1 MHVRLHP
8 VCFIAAVFVLSA
20 VIYPALAKPPQLP
33 VVQKVDFEE
42 ECQEAQPS
50 QETVA
55 VPDCASC
62 PACAA
67 KSTKKAKLITKVYA
81 VADLVI
87 PVGQPVK
94 GTACTEA
101 MPCCQAACPAPIP
114 ATAAK
119 AKDLAK
125 ECTVCCP
132 ACASADCCTKTTM
145 TSKAKPATEENRLI
159 NLIVN
164 NVQPE
169 SWAAKGGKCTI
180 QYFPMTMSL
189 AISGTADVHE
199 QVADMLA
206 TLRHEQ
212 DTQVAMEVRFISVS
226 EGFMDKAGLKWEGDA
241 KKCCEDKTTCQGS
254 GTCCKA
260 PPACCADSQKVKF
273 LNDAEMAKLLETM
286 QGDVKTNLMQ
296 APKLTT
302 ANGQEAC
309 IQVCDE
315 QVFVTGVSIEQHD
328 GNVMFCPRNEACKTG
343 TEVTVQPV
351 VSADHRFVRVK
362 LNAALTSLDD
372 PNVALIPVSS
382 FVPTADGKKV
392 PFTQFIQSPKFTK
405 LKVDKTLSL
414 PDGGT
419 ALIMVGKKPCQPCTA
434 KEMPVLSKIPYM
446 NKLFHT
452 TACCEMTGNEVVL
465 MMVTPRIIISEQE
478 EVHTKA
484 ICPACP
490 QAKVTKATMAAADH
504 EEQEIAPLPKASCT
518 DACCTTAKVEVSKAA
533 KLVKQY
539 HKACAEGDSAK
550 ASELAV
556 KALAVDPLCFSKKA
570 TASSKK

>member
-8 VCFIAAVFVLSA
+8 VCFVAAVFVLSA

-42 ECQEAQPS
+42 ECQEVQPS
-50 QETVA
+50 QPAVA
-55 VPDCASC
+55 VPECPPC

-87 PVGQPVK
+87 PVGPTV
-94 GTACTEA
+94 GRTASTEAKPCCTE
-101 MPCCQAACPAPIP
+101 ACPAPIP
-114 ATAAK
+114 AAHLTVSHGQVKDAAK
-119 AKDLAK
+119 D
-125 ECTVCCP
+125 CT
-132 ACASADCCTKTTM
+132 ACTSADCCTKTTT
-145 TSKAKPATEENRLI
+145 TSKAKPATDENRLI

-164 NVQPE
+164 TVQPR
-169 SWAAKGGKCTI
+169 SWAVHGGSCRI
-180 QYFPMTMSL
+180 EYFPMTMSL
-189 AISGTADVHE
+189 AISGPADVQE
-199 QVADMLA
+199 QVANMLS

-212 DTQVAMEVRFISVS
+212 DTSVALEVRFISVS
-226 EGFMDKAGLKWEGDA
+226 EGFMEKVGLKWEADA
-241 KKCCEDKTTCQGS
+241 KKCCEEKGD
-254 GTCCKA
+254 CCKA
-260 PPACCADSQKVKF
+260 GSTCCTDSQKVKF
-273 LNDAEMAKLLETM
+273 LNDAEMVKMVETM
-286 QGDVKTNLMQ
+286 QGDVKTNVIQ

-302 ANGQEAC
+302 FNGQEAC

-315 QVFVTGVSIEQHD
+315 QVFVTGVTIEQRD

-351 VSADHRFVRVK
+351 VSADRCFVRVK

-372 PNVALIPVSS
+372 PNVGLIPVSS
-382 FVPTADGKKV
+382 FVPTPEGKKV

-419 ALIMVGKKPCQPCTA
+419 ALIMVGKKPSAA
-434 KEMPVLSKIPYM
+434 KEVPVLSKIPYM
-446 NKLFHT
+446 DKLFHN
-452 TACCEMTGNEVVL
+452 TACCGTPANEVVL

-478 EVHTKA
+478 EERTTA

-490 QAKVTKATMAAADH
+490 SVKVTKATMPAADH
-504 EEQEIAPLPKASCT
+504 EEQEIAPMPKTSST
-518 DACCTTAKVEVSKAA
+518 DACCTTAHVEVSKAV

-550 ASELAV
+550 ATELAV